1 MATFPLLKGTRLR
14 ATKINSCGRPIA
26 GPANYLV
33 TDGFVSVNV
42 TPVMEDREEL
52 TQKNAEGKVCVS
64 DTTPATR
71 KYFNIEVELCNVNT
85 GLITLFNGWPQ
96 ITNYDDIPIGFR
108 DLPNVDGDY
117 GVALEVWTGGRSEDD
132 CPAPL
137 TDDILTTPGSG
148 KKHGYLLIGGTEWTL
163 TDGFN
168 IGAQVST
175 VKLTGIS
182 IAMPQWGKGPWNVV
196 ELDSSG
202 TPGRLLEP
210 LDEDSH
216 FSLLRTGVTPPAPT
230 PGDQPCDLAIAA
242 IFAAPDYYYGGPAG
256 APAADV
262 APAQPICG
270 GLGYTV
276 TITGSPTGGT
286 FTLTVDGQTTS
297 GIAYNATATAVQAAL
312 EALST
317 VAVGQVT
324 VTGGPGPATPYVV
337 TLAPELGALTGS
349 GSGLTGGTTPSVTVV
364 PS

>member
-71 KYFNIEVELCNVNT
+71 KYYNIEVELCNVNT

-96 ITNYDDIPIGFR
+96 ITNFDDIPIGFR
-108 DLPNVDGDY
+108 DLPNVDGDF

-132 CPAPL
+132 CPAPT
-137 TDDILTTPGSG
+137 TDEILTTPGSG

-163 TDGFN
+163 SDGFN

-175 VKLTGIS
+175 LKLQGIS
-182 IAMPQWGKGPWNVV
+182 IAMPQWGKGPWNVQ
-196 ELDSSG
+196 ELDADG

-210 LDEDSH
+210 LDDESH
-216 FSLLRTGVTPPAPT
+216 FSLLRTGVTPPAAT
-230 PGDQPCDLAIAA
+230 PGDQPCELAIAT
-242 IFAAPDYYYGGPAG
+242 IFTPPNFYYGGPAG

-262 APAQPICG
+262 APPQPICG
-270 GLGYTV
+270 GKAYTV
-276 TITGSPTGGT
+276 VVTGTGNWVASVGTEPTAN
-286 FTLTVDGQTTS
+286 
-297 GIAYNATATAVQAAL
+297 IPATALPAAVQSAI
-312 EALST
+312 EALPS
-317 VAVGQVT
+317 VAVGQVQVVGSAGNYT
-324 VTGGPGPATPYVV
+324 VTLDPS
-337 TLAPELGALTGS
+337 LGALTAD
-349 GSGLTGGTTPSVTVV
+349 GSGLSGGTVTVT
-364 PS
+364 PA